1 MLGEAYVGTTRRIT
15 AGDLTQVNADG
26 SKTPITAGAVVTIVI
41 LNPDRLTN
49 FSSDTA
55 TVTGDDW
62 SILKDMPNVAGL
74 YPVHFTAVYNGA
86 TEKWEDFIRVKGF

>member
-1 MLGEAYVGTTRRIT
+1 MLAEAYVGTTRRIT
-15 AGDLTQVNADG
+15 AKDLTFINADG
-26 SKTPITAGAVVTIVI
+26 TTTSVTAGAVVTIAL
-41 LNPDRLTN
+41 LNPDTTT
-49 FSSDTA
+49 FYSGTA

-62 SILKDMPNVAGL
+62 SIVHDVPNVAGL